1 MEEGNFKDP
10 LKVLCEFFIA
20 KSWLTNS
27 EMSLEIFIESLCTVI
42 HLHHIYRLFLNVWVT
57 IFFSFG

>member
-10 LKVLCEFFIA
+10 LKVLCEFFIV

-42 HLHHIYRLFLNVWVT
+42 HRPHIYSLFLNVWVT